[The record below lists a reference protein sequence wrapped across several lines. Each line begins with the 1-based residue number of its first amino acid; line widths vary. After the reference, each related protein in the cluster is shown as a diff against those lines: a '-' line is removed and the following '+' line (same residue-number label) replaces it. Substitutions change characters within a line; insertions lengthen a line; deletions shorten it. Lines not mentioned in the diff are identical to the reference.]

1 MERMVSMTTNDS
13 KTGIKVFE
21 AKKGTI
27 CINPDAYNALAVAM
41 KAECSILPLDRLG
54 SWFDGWLKKSGYN
67 REDFSVCFAKSS
79 RSLSG
84 AYDTTLV
91 FGAPRVNC
99 VSVTYEG
106 LKSFTIRSGVVGFL
120 LIPDVAL
127 GWVPEF
133 LHDSLSDI
141 KNTVLSSMSRLSS
154 YSIRFNT
161 YIAGEPFSSVKYCSD
176 LPTTGDIV
184 DSLLCLCAEGFQSI
198 FDGYL
203 DERDSDR
210 AIINRYLT
218 ILKSFF

>member
-1 MERMVSMTTNDS
+1 MAKNES
-13 KTGIKVFE
+13 KMGLKVFE
-21 AKKGTI
+21 NKKGTI
-27 CINPDAYNALAVAM
+27 CINPDAYNSLAADM

-54 SWFDGWLKKSGYN
+54 SWFGNWLKKSGYTK
-67 REDFSVCFAKSS
+67 EDFSVCFAKSS

-91 FGAPRVNC
+91 FGSSNVKC

-106 LKSFTIRSGVVGFL
+106 LKSFTIKSGVVGFL

-176 LPTTGDIV
+176 LPTTGDLV
-184 DSLLCLCAEGFQSI
+184 DSLLCLCSDGFQTI
-198 FDGYL
+198 LDGYL

-218 ILKSFF
+218 ILKSFY

>member
-1 MERMVSMTTNDS
+1 MTKNES
-13 KTGIKVFE
+13 KMGLKVFKN
-21 AKKGTI
+21 KKGTM
-27 CINPDAYNALAVAM
+27 CINPDAYNSLAADM

-54 SWFDGWLKKSGYN
+54 VWFDKWLKKSGYTMD
-67 REDFSVCFAKSS
+67 DFSVCFAKSS
-79 RSLSG
+79 KSLSG

-91 FGAPRVNC
+91 FAAPKVNY
-99 VSVTYEG
+99 VSVAYEG
-106 LKSFTIRSGVVGFL
+106 LKSFTIKSGVVGFL
-120 LIPDVAL
+120 LIPDMTL

-141 KNTVLSSMSRLSS
+141 KNTVLSSMNRLSS

-161 YIAGEPFSSVKYCSD
+161 YIAGEPFSSVRYCSD
-176 LPTTGDIV
+176 LPTTGDLV

-203 DERDSDR
+203 DERDSDK

-218 ILKSFF
+218 ILKSFY

>member
-1 MERMVSMTTNDS
+1 MTTNNN
-13 KTGIKVFE
+13 KTGLKVFE

-27 CINPDAYNALAVAM
+27 CINPYAYNALAVDM

-54 SWFDGWLKKSGYN
+54 SWFDAWLKKSGYN
-67 REDFSVCFAKSS
+67 KEDFSVCFAKSS
-79 RSLSG
+79 KSLSG
-84 AYDTTLV
+84 AYNTTLV
-91 FGAPRVNC
+91 FEAPKVNY

-106 LKSFTIRSGVVGFL
+106 LKSFTIKSGVVGFL

-141 KNTVLSSMSRLSS
+141 KNTVLSSMSRLYS
-154 YSIRFNT
+154 YSILFST
-161 YIAGEPFSSVKYCSD
+161 YIAGEPFSSVKHCSD

-184 DSLLCLCAEGFQSI
+184 DSLLCLCADGFQSI

-203 DERDSDR
+203 DERASDR